1 MNKETYGLIEM
12 ILNTT
17 ISVASLQNHHE
28 DAEHE
33 MYKKGVNQTVKAIE
47 IYKDQLL
54 NHLKTKFE

>member
-17 ISVASLQNHHE
+17 ISVASFQNNHE
-28 DAEHE
+28 DAMNV
-33 MYKKGVNQTVKAIE
+33 MYKKGVDQTVKAIE